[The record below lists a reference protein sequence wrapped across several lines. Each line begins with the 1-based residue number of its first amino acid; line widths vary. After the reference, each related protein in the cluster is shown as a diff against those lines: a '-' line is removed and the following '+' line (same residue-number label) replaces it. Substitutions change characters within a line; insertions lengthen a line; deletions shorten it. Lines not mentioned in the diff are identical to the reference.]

1 MFVLV
6 LCHVPVLFFF
16 WGGGGCSVRVLSFQS
31 SLFMVLWQ
39 SPNTPFLS
47 CFLVLSRLRALFHV
61 GVWCSDPGTLVLF
74 QALFW
79 FRVGVLRLALQVWS
93 CCGSMWSRVRLG
105 CARLCPCTFIVF
117 IFLSLVLSCSA
128 FVLFKLSCLSCFV
141 RTRGLLV
148 SLLAACSCPVLH
160 MASDWM
166 LPLTCPA
173 FSVCFPLRGSFCS
186 LILF

>member
-1 MFVLV
+1 MF
-6 LCHVPVLFFF
+6 
-16 WGGGGCSVRVLSFQS
+16 LSCFGV

-39 SPNTPFLS
+39 SSNTPFLY
-47 CFLVLSRLRALFHV
+47 CFLVLSCLHALFHV

-79 FRVGVLRLALQVWS
+79 FRVGVRRLALQVWS
-93 CCGSMWSRVRLG
+93 CCGSVRSRVRLG
-105 CARLCPCTFIVF
+105 RAHLCPCAFIVF

-141 RTRGLLV
+141 
-148 SLLAACSCPVLH
+148 SSCPVLH

-173 FSVCFPLRGSFCS
+173 FSVCFTLRGSFCS
-186 LILF
+186 LILFYY